1 VNESMNSLC
10 RVRSKIDNQL
20 NLPST
25 TPSHKQKNVV
35 YKENEQNEQIRCS
48 LKRTKSQNTIQQKL
62 SRPIGLSHSDV
73 TFQSTVWGTACPL
86 SAIFG
91 LYDRHSVR

>member
-1 VNESMNSLC
+1 MNESMNSLC
-10 RVRSKIDNQL
+10 RVRSKTDNQL
-20 NLPST
+20 NLLST
-25 TPSHKQKNVV
+25 TLSHKQKNVV
-35 YKENEQNEQIRCS
+35 YKENEQLEQIRCS
-48 LKRTKSQNTIQQKL
+48 LKRTKSRNTIQQKL
-62 SRPIGLSHSDV
+62 SIGLSHSDV